1 MTRRSLPLFLILN
14 ALVTF
19 GVVALFNAVVSSQP
33 SQPTARAAPLVVV
46 VTATLDPSQPPPVT
60 VVVVTATG
68 QAGSAP
74 STANLG
80 VPTLD
85 PSLLP
90 PPVATQPGGE
100 VAAAN
105 TPDGAVPGAVGT
117 DANGCPT
124 YTLQAGDFPGK
135 IANQFGVSLGD
146 LLRAN
151 NLTEADATR
160 LQIGQVLVIPAA
172 GCALIPTETPT
183 LTPTRVVLP
192 TQPATV
198 TLAPTAADAEL
209 EIVQIINAGDVT
221 SEGVEIRNSTS
232 DVINIEGWTLT
243 DGKDNTFTFPNF
255 QMFGGR
261 RVIVY
266 TRAGGNTPVALF
278 WGLSRAVWTDPG
290 GKLTIRDADGE
301 VKIEVPLS
309 RFLRGG
315 SPPATVST
323 PTTAP

>member
-1 MTRRSLPLFLILN
+1 LFLILN
-14 ALVTF
+14 ALVTA

-33 SQPTARAAPLVVV
+33 SQPTPRTAPLVVV

-68 QAGSAP
+68 QAGGAAP
-74 STANLG
+74 GTNLG

-90 PPVATQPGGE
+90 PPIATQPGGE
-100 VAAAN
+100 AAAG
-105 TPDGAVPGAVGT
+105 TPPDGSVPGAVGT

-160 LQIGQVLVIPAA
+160 LQIGQVLVIPVA
-172 GCALIPTETPT
+172 GCALIPTETLT

-192 TQPATV
+192 TQPPTV
-198 TLAPTAADAEL
+198 TLAPTAAEAAL

-232 DVINIEGWTLT
+232 DVINIEGWTLS
-243 DGKDNTFTFPNF
+243 DGAGNTFTFPNF

-278 WGLSRAVWTDPG
+278 WGLSRAVWTNPG
-290 GKLTIRDADGE
+290 GTLTIRDADGK
-301 VKIEVPLS
+301 VRVQAPLTTY
-309 RFLRGG
+309 LRGG
-315 SPPATVST
+315 APPAPVNT